1 MKGRTM
7 SPLIERLIALVPHIP
22 SQKELDEA
30 YINASVDIFD
40 LERRMAEIDHREA
53 RPAFQQYPLGGALH

>member
-1 MKGRTM
+1 M

-30 YINASVDIFD
+30 YINDSVDIYD
-40 LERRMAEIDHREA
+40 LERRMAEIDLRGVKPTY
-53 RPAFQQYPLGGALH
+53 RQYPLGGVLH

>member
-7 SPLIERLIALVPHIP
+7 SPIIERLIALVPHIP

-30 YINASVDIFD
+30 YINESVDLFD
-40 LERRMAEIDHREA
+40 LERRMAEIDHRGA
-53 RPAFQQYPLGGALH
+53 QPAYASYPLGGALH